1 MATYQPWLELILKS
15 LVVLAVAAACC
26 AALRKAGLVSAA
38 GRHLIW
44 SVALAALLALPLL
57 SRAIPAWRLPLLPVP
72 TVERAPAPFDE
83 VSAETSLV
91 LLERP
96 MQRPTQSWI
105 EATPTVVDAP
115 KWQFDWAQ
123 AVFAVWL
130 LGAAFVFLRLAWGAR
145 LMRRITEKA
154 ERLTNYHWSA
164 LANRLSVELN
174 LPSHVTLYASAA
186 VTVPVTW
193 GVARP
198 VVVLPLEAN
207 HWSREWQRIVLLHE
221 FAHIK
226 RRDCLT
232 QMLASAAC
240 ALYWFNPLVWRA
252 ARQLRV
258 ERELAC
264 DDCVL
269 AVGTRAS
276 DYASCLV
283 ALASSFDLR
292 ATPALAVGMADSVRC
307 SELESRVR
315 TMLDPAIERRWWSA
329 RRQLVAVVCA
339 AGLLLPLA
347 ALQAVSQSKPAASA
361 SAALVVAVKTPM
373 PIAPPAPAVASVA
386 EVTDEMTNEA
396 DPAPQPQPQP
406 QLQLMPM
413 PAPNPSLVEVVVETP
428 VLVEI
433 ETAQDTKPVS
443 GTTGGLTAAD
453 LVQLKMHDVTPEY
466 IESVRQAGYADVTIK
481 QVVQM
486 KIHGIT
492 QAYIREAQAL
502 AGERL
507 ALRDVINMKVA
518 GLTAGYINEMKQAG
532 FDKLTINQLTQMR
545 HLGIAPDYV
554 AELKRAGLENLTANQ
569 LTQLKSLGVTESYVR
584 QAQTW
589 GAGKLSVSEIVRL
602 KAHGVKPE
610 DAQEFN
616 ALGFD
621 NLSLSGLTQLKI
633 HGVTSSFIKEMR
645 ALGFDKLT
653 LDDAVKFKIHG
664 VTADYVK
671 KMRAAGFNNISSNE
685 LLKLKIQGLDSIL
698 LKQ

>member
-1 MATYQPWLELILKS
+1 MMSTYQPWLELILKS
-15 LVVLAVAAACC
+15 LVVLVVAATLC
-26 AALRKAGLVSAA
+26 AGLRKAGLVSAA

-57 SRAIPAWRLPLLPVP
+57 SRAIPAWRLPLLPAVP
-72 TVERAPAPFDE
+72 AVESAPVPLDE
-83 VSAETSLV
+83 ALV
-91 LLERP
+91 TTTLPERLS
-96 MQRPTQSWI
+96 QSWI
-105 EATPTVVDAP
+105 EATPSIVDAP
-115 KWQFDWAQ
+115 MWQFDWAQ

-130 LGAAFVFLRLAWGAR
+130 LGVAFVLGRLAWGAR
-145 LMRRITEKA
+145 QMRRITQEA

-164 LANRLSVELN
+164 LANRLLVELN
-174 LPSHVTLYASAA
+174 LPTHVALYASAA

-198 VVVLPLEAN
+198 VVVLPLEAI

-329 RRQLVAVVCA
+329 RRQLVAVACA
-339 AGLLLPLA
+339 AGFLLPLA
-347 ALQAVSQSKPAASA
+347 ALQAVSQSKPVASVPAAPA
-361 SAALVVAVKTPM
+361 VVVKTPM
-373 PIAPPAPAVASVA
+373 PIASSAPAVAPVA
-386 EVTDEMTNEA
+386 EVTDEMTDEA
-396 DPAPQPQPQP
+396 DPAPQP
-406 QLQLMPM
+406 M
-413 PAPNPSLVEVVVETP
+413 PAPNPSPAEVAVETP
-428 VLVEI
+428 VSVEV
-433 ETAQDTKPVS
+433 ETAQDTKPTAS
-443 GTTGGLTAAD
+443 LTAND
-453 LVQLKMHDVTPEY
+453 LVQLKMHDVTPKY

-481 QVVQM
+481 QIVQM

-492 QAYIREAQAL
+492 QAYLREAQAL
-502 AGERL
+502 VGDKLGDKL
-507 ALRDVINMKVA
+507 AVRDVINMKVA

-554 AELKRAGLENLTANQ
+554 AELKRAGLENLSANQ

-602 KAHGVKPE
+602 KAIGVRPD

-621 NLSLSGLTQLKI
+621 NISLSGLTQLKI

-664 VTADYVK
+664 VTADYIRQ
-671 KMRAAGFNNISSNE
+671 MRAAGFKNISSNE

-698 LKQ
+698 LKK